1 MKKFN
6 WLNFLTALSMIFCFV
21 ALSLYG
27 IASLNKNIPYVEC
40 SCDNRFEIDSCINTY
55 SKTET
60 KIKLDALFGNPL
72 YFYKETEFNS
82 IVNGCAQ
89 IFIRTITIEAKL
101 DEITYTFTLAHEL
114 VHLTYFTFS
123 DRFANYQAFV
133 KLYESGDEYFVEMA
147 KLYANIELS
156 GNTGQPERYKCGW
169 YIKEYLCW

>member
-1 MKKFN
+1 M
-6 WLNFLTALSMIFCFV
+6 TFCFV
-21 ALSLYG
+21 ALSLYS
-27 IASLNKNIPYVEC
+27 IASLNKNIPYVEYDC
-40 SCDNRFEIDSCINTY
+40 SNGFDIEDIKTY
-55 SKTET
+55 SKPET
-60 KIKLDALFGNPL
+60 KAKLDALFGSPL
-72 YFYKETEFNS
+72 YFYKETDFNS

-89 IFIRTITIEAKL
+89 IFIRTITIETNL

-133 KLYESGDEYFVEMA
+133 KLYESGDEYFIGIA

-169 YIKEYLCW
+169 YIKEYLGW